1 MTGLRAGKAQG
12 VPDRSQESG
21 SSRGRTSPVTSDDRR
36 RGWPA
41 WSAVR
46 QDDGVS
52 ALTDGM
58 TAVIFDFYGTLTP
71 VSPAQAWAGNAAR
84 LADVFGAPPDALVRV
99 LDDSF
104 PERIS
109 GALGD
114 VAQTMQVVAQRLG
127 VTLTPGQLAEAAATR
142 RAVQEAMFALRPE
155 ALAVIRDLRARGL
168 KIGLVSDCTSEL
180 PDAWARLPLAALVD
194 APVFSCVE
202 RTRKPD
208 PALFLAA
215 ASRLSVDPAGCLYI
229 GDGGGRELTGA
240 SALGMRAVL
249 LAGPDWRGEHSS
261 EADWT
266 GPRISSLTQLTG
278 AG

>member
-1 MTGLRAGKAQG
+1 MA
-12 VPDRSQESG
+12 
-21 SSRGRTSPVTSDDRR
+21 
-36 RGWPA
+36 
-41 WSAVR
+41 
-46 QDDGVS
+46 
-52 ALTDGM
+52 
-58 TAVIFDFYGTLTP
+58 AVIFDFYGTLTP
-71 VSPAQAWAGNAAR
+71 VSPSEAWASNAAQ
-84 LADVFGAPPDALVRV
+84 LARVLGVTPAALVRE

-114 VAQTMQVVAQRLG
+114 VGQTMATIAGRLG
-127 VTLTPGQLAEAAATR
+127 VTLTPGQLEQAVTTR

-155 ALAVIRDLRARGL
+155 ATGVIGTLRDRGL

-180 PDAWARLPLAALVD
+180 PDAWARLPISALVD

-208 PALFLAA
+208 PRLFRTA
-215 ASRLSVDPAGCLYI
+215 ASRLGVDPASCLYI

-240 SALGMRAVL
+240 SAIGMRAVL

-261 EADWT
+261 EADWA
-266 GPRISSLTQLTG
+266 GPRVSSLTELTT
-278 AG
+278 

>member
-1 MTGLRAGKAQG
+1 MR
-12 VPDRSQESG
+12 D
-21 SSRGRTSPVTSDDRR
+21 
-36 RGWPA
+36 
-41 WSAVR
+41 
-46 QDDGVS
+46 
-52 ALTDGM
+52 LTDGM
-58 TAVIFDFYGTLTP
+58 TAVVFDFYGTLTP
-71 VSPAQAWAGNAAR
+71 VSPGAAWASNAAR
-84 LADVFGAPPDALVRV
+84 LAQVIGVTPDALIRV

-114 VAQTMQVVAQRLG
+114 VRQTMQAVADRLG
-127 VTLTPGQLAEAAATR
+127 VRLSPGRLDEAASTR

-155 ALAVIRDLRARGL
+155 ALEVIGGLRARGL

-194 APVFSCVE
+194 APVFSCIE

-208 PALFLAA
+208 PKLFRAVAA
-215 ASRLSVDPAGCLYI
+215 RLSVDPAGCLYV

-240 SALGMRAVL
+240 SAIGMRAVL
-249 LAGPDWRGEHSS
+249 LAGPDWRGEQSS

-266 GPRISSLTQLTG
+266 GLRISSLAELLPG
-278 AG
+278 RADR